1 MKPSVSRKEG
11 RQVLASR
18 VANIG
23 FILLFPGFY
32 LWNLARAAQLIEVDS
47 GSNVEISICIS
58 LLFSTVFLSKWIS
71 LALNEAFAGFVAFFL
86 VYCIVWTFW
95 MGFQTEP
102 TNVAIAAVSDSLVL
116 VVSLFALLSIGAYMS
131 ENSRKFRAAVWV
143 FLILMSLLTAYFT
156 DYHWLSFDPS
166 RYFSNLNT
174 ASYQGFSRSITL
186 TALLALSFIGS
197 VYFRTLV
204 TALCACIIFLAA
216 ARAELFGFVFCV
228 IVLEALLSWR
238 RGANLLFLV
247 LLGGCASAILF
258 LSFDALLASRQLEI
272 FDLGNSTSWSARQ
285 ELSKIA
291 WEQIV
296 QNPLSGLFG
305 GDRLIGGG
313 EYAHNA
319 LSAWVTYGFFGFIL
333 YYGLALIAFGKS
345 IIRLF
350 NHDVPMARFALYLN
364 TFSLLL
370 ITFSAPVFWSVIG
383 LGWGVLLNRR
393 THSTDSINHRQAGND
408 DSPKNLPSRDR
419 IRSPPDGAFVSVEG

>member
-1 MKPSVSRKEG
+1 MKRSVSWKESS
-11 RQVLASR
+11 RVLANR

-47 GSNVEISICIS
+47 GSNVEISILIS

-71 LALNEAFAGFVAFFL
+71 LALNEAFAGFIMIFL

-95 MGFQTEP
+95 MGSQTEP
-102 TNVAIAAVSDSLVL
+102 ANVAIAAVSDSLVL

-131 ENSRKFRAAVWV
+131 ENSRKFRAAIWV
-143 FLILMSLLTAYFT
+143 FLALMSLLTAYFT
-156 DYHWLSFDPS
+156 DYQWLSFDPS

-186 TALLALSFIGS
+186 TALLALSFIGT
-197 VYFRTLV
+197 VYFRVLV
-204 TALCACIIFLAA
+204 ILPCACIVFLAA
-216 ARAELFGFVFCV
+216 ARAELFGFIFCV
-228 IVLEALLSWR
+228 VVLEALLSLR
-238 RGANLLFLV
+238 RSTNLLFLV

-258 LSFDALLASRQLEI
+258 LSFDMLLASRQLEI
-272 FDLGNSTSWSARQ
+272 FDLGNSTSWNARQ
-285 ELSKIA
+285 ELSGIA

-305 GDRLIGGG
+305 GDRLTGAG

-319 LSAWVTYGFFGFIL
+319 LSAWVTYGYFGFVL
-333 YYGLALIAFGKS
+333 YYGLALVAFGKS

-393 THSTDSINHRQAGND
+393 VQSVDSIDHRQTGND
-408 DSPKNLPSRDR
+408 GSPKNLTSRDR
-419 IRSPPDGAFVSVEG
+419 IRSPPDGAYVRIEG